1 MNSKDWSTKKEKRP
15 VFDILSTVKKS
26 QKRSAPEVQQE
37 PPFKLYIPPSAD
49 VDEDIDKENIP
60 ISYERQFSR
69 PSTSQHTTT
78 EISIPQRK
86 STDPYQNVIA
96 DIDKDDESITR
107 RDSEYI
113 QQLLASQNHSRS
125 STASGTNRIS
135 DMDDT
140 TSFMTGRRDTAD
152 MKLLMG
158 IQELIDKTSDNTT

>member
-26 QKRSAPEVQQE
+26 QKRSAPEVPQE

-78 EISIPQRK
+78 TNKNNPNNTTRNPTTQP
-86 STDPYQNVIA
+86 PYNHR
-96 DIDKDDESITR
+96 DIDSPAKEHRPLSERNR
-107 RDSEYI
+107 RY
-113 QQLLASQNHSRS
+113 
-125 STASGTNRIS
+125 
-135 DMDDT
+135 
-140 TSFMTGRRDTAD
+140 
-152 MKLLMG
+152 
-158 IQELIDKTSDNTT
+158 

>member
-1 MNSKDWSTKKEKRP
+1 M
-15 VFDILSTVKKS
+15 
-26 QKRSAPEVQQE
+26 
-37 PPFKLYIPPSAD
+37 
-49 VDEDIDKENIP
+49 
-60 ISYERQFSR
+60 
-69 PSTSQHTTT
+69 
-78 EISIPQRK
+78 PQRK

-113 QQLLASQNHSRS
+113 QQLLTSQNHSRS

-140 TSFMTGRRDTAD
+140 TSFLTGRRDTAD